1 MLALVSQK
9 HNVFFLD
16 FGMYSKSKKNRHS
29 FAKICGCGC
38 IWQLQRSV
46 LFSANY
52 GSEIPARFPS
62 QTCKNNI
69 FFFFSKFYLHPE
81 RLPFSSS
88 LSLPFF
94 LCNLRRVSSSSTTP
108 PSVGLQLLKQRHLI
122 IAEATQAYVPLC
134 VCVCVYVYVCTSYA
148 FFVCIFCVYTAF
160 PRMSFPLFGFNL
172 LLIVIS

>member
-1 MLALVSQK
+1 M
-9 HNVFFLD
+9 FFSWTLE
-16 FGMYSKSKKNRHS
+16 
-29 FAKICGCGC
+29 C
-38 IWQLQRSV
+38 IPKVKRTDIHLQRYV
-46 LFSANY
+46 GVGVFGNY
-52 GSEIPARFPS
+52 RGVFCFLPTMGVRFLQDSQVKPARTTF
-62 QTCKNNI
+62 

-94 LCNLRRVSSSSTTP
+94 LCNLRRVSSSSSTTP

-160 PRMSFPLFGFNL
+160 PRMSFPLFVFNL